1 MWCGHKARWSPGET
15 SLTPVSTTAGPPEA
29 TLDAVID
36 PALNARL
43 AQLGRD
49 LEPLVEPL
57 AAWAHRARPVLA
69 EYRAAAVDLPESADN
84 PLWLEELPEAA
95 DVMGLALGVARL
107 LDDAAGATDDPGGW
121 PYVEFLLGEE
131 GAAQLRHGSAAAGPS
146 VVERLEPVADHDP
159 VGERLDRLEASQ
171 RRLTALL
178 ESLSLALGAA
188 GQVASESLGLA
199 GPVAAPGP
207 EVRNPHAA

>member
-1 MWCGHKARWSPGET
+1 MT
-15 SLTPVSTTAGPPEA
+15 
-29 TLDAVID
+29 D

-43 AQLGRD
+43 AQLGHD

-57 AAWAHRARPVLA
+57 VAWAHRARPMLA
-69 EYRAAAVDLPESADN
+69 EYRTAAVDLPESSEN

-95 DVMGLALGVARL
+95 DVMGLALALARL
-107 LDDAAGATDDPGGW
+107 LDDAAGAADDPGGW
-121 PYVEFLLGEE
+121 PYVEFLLGAE
-131 GAAQLRHGSAAAGPS
+131 AATRLRQGSPPAGPS
-146 VVERLEPVADHDP
+146 VVERLEPVADHGL

-188 GQVASESLGLA
+188 GQVASETLGLA

-207 EVRNPHAA
+207 EVRNTHAA